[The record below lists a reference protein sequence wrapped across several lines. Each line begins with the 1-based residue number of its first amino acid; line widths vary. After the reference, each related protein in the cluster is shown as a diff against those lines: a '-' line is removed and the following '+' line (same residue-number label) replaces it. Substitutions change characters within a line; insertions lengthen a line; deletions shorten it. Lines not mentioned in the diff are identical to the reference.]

1 MPVVHIIA
9 YSVVFLTAM
18 FFFAR
23 SIRARIGVL
32 QAAQSQDTRGDVGT
46 RLLGV
51 IVNVFGQARL
61 LRGDFSA
68 GLMHFVIFWGFMVL
82 MLNTLHFLIAGFFP
96 TADLHIP
103 LLGREDLLGGVYLF
117 LRDLVEVLVLVAVI
131 YAAFRRLVLKP
142 KRLTQSSEAV
152 LILGLIGTLMVTDI
166 LMNAAAVSAGEHS
179 AHPLSFI
186 ESSLASAIPAASA
199 GLTITIN
206 WWIHCLALLFF
217 LNLLP
222 LGKHFHVITS
232 FFTVYLRNLKPQ
244 GQLPAIDFENED
256 LEEFGVHH
264 IQQLHWGNWLDTY
277 SCTECGRC
285 DHFCPANRTGKTL
298 SPKQIIIGTREM
310 LYAHTP
316 DLLLKLA
323 AARRMEGSAAEGGG
337 VAVVERLSDEELGGK
352 SLVGD
357 VHTDQALWACT
368 TCGACDEHCPLFI
381 EHVTPI
387 VEMRRHLVLEE
398 EGRFPKELQGA
409 FEGLEGQGN
418 PWGLPAHTRMEW
430 AEGLDVPT
438 LEEKPD
444 AEWIYFVGCL
454 SSFDDRNK
462 ETARALVQ
470 LLNHAGVSF
479 AVLSS
484 EACSGDPAR
493 RAGHE
498 YLANA
503 LMQMNAEQFN
513 EAKVKRVITTCPHCF
528 NTLKVEYEQ
537 VGVVFEEVIHH
548 SELLTRLVH
557 EGRLKP
563 EHSNGS
569 QRIVFHDSCYL
580 GRYNKVYDEPRSV
593 VASLPGVQLVE
604 AEYNRDKGFCCGA
617 GGGRMFMEEVEGQRV
632 NEWRYDQLTAT
643 GADEVAVACPFCN
656 VMMSDAA
663 NAEGHE
669 HKPVKDIAIL
679 LRDAVLGYQTQGGA

>member
-1 MPVVHIIA
+1 MAVHTII
-9 YSVVFLTAM
+9 YSVVFITAM
-18 FFFAR
+18 VFFFR
-23 SIRARIGVL
+23 SINSRISVL
-32 QAAQSQDTRGDVGT
+32 KAAQSNDSRGHVGT

-51 IVNVFGQARL
+51 LVNVLGQARL

-68 GLMHFVIFWGFMVL
+68 GLMHFTIFWGFMVL
-82 MLNTLHFLIAGFFP
+82 MLNTAHFLVAGFFP
-96 TADLHIP
+96 AADLHIP
-103 LLGREDLLGGVYLF
+103 LLGRGDLLGGPYLF
-117 LRDLVEVLVLVAVI
+117 LRDLVEVLVLVAVL
-131 YAAFRRLVLKP
+131 YAIFRRVVLKP
-142 KRLTQSSEAV
+142 KRLTQSFEAV
-152 LILGLIGTLMVTDI
+152 LILMLIGTLMLTDM
-166 LMNAAAVSAGEHS
+166 LMNAASVSSGDVI
-179 AHPLSFI
+179 AHPMSFI
-186 ESSLASAIPAASA
+186 ENSLSMRLSA
-199 GLTITIN
+199 GNAALTYTLN
-206 WWIHCLALLFF
+206 WWIHCLSLLFF

-232 FFTVYLRNLKPQ
+232 FFTVYLRNLKPV

-264 IQQLHWGNWLDTY
+264 LQQLSWANWLDTY

-285 DHFCPANRTGKTL
+285 DHFCPANRTGKSL
-298 SPKQIIIGTREM
+298 SPKHIIVGTREM

-323 AARRMEGSAAEGGG
+323 EARGQENSAESG
-337 VAVVERLSDEELGGK
+337 VAVAARLSDEELGGVR
-352 SLVGD
+352 LVGD
-357 VHTDQALWACT
+357 IHTDAALWACT

-438 LEEKPD
+438 LDEKPD

-470 LLNHAGVSF
+470 LLNHAGISF
-479 AVLSS
+479 AVLSQ

-503 LMQMNAEQFN
+503 LMEMNAEQFK
-513 EAKVKRVITTCPHCF
+513 EASVKRVITTCPHCF

-548 SELLTRLVH
+548 SELLTRLVS

-563 EHSNGS
+563 EHGNGS
-569 QRIVFHDSCYL
+569 QKIVFHDSCYL
-580 GRYNKVYDEPRSV
+580 GRYNRVYDEPRSV
-593 VASLPGVQLVE
+593 IASIPGVSMVE

-617 GGGRMFMEEVEGQRV
+617 GGGRMFMEETEGERV

-643 GADEVAVACPFCN
+643 GADQVAVACPFCN

-679 LRDAVLGYQTQGGA
+679 LRDAVLGYQA

>member
-1 MPVVHIIA
+1 MAVQTIV
-9 YSVVFLTAM
+9 YSVVFITAM
-18 FFFAR
+18 FFFFR
-23 SIRARIGVL
+23 SINARIGVL
-32 QAAQSQDTRGDVGT
+32 KAAQSTDTRGDVGK

-51 IVNVFGQARL
+51 LVNVFGQARL
-61 LRGDFSA
+61 LRGDLSA
-68 GLMHFVIFWGFMVL
+68 GMMHFVIFWGFMVL

-96 TADLHIP
+96 AADLHIP
-103 LLGREDLLGGVYLF
+103 LLGRTDLLGGPYLF
-117 LRDLVEVLVLVAVI
+117 LRDLVEVLVLLAVF
-131 YAAFRRLVLKP
+131 YAIFRRMVLKP

-152 LILGLIGTLMVTDI
+152 LILVLIGTLMVTDI
-166 LMNAAAVSAGEHS
+166 YMNAYVIVTGQDL
-179 AHPLSFI
+179 AHRMSFV
-186 ESSLASAIPAASA
+186 ESSLGFSLPSANAA
-199 GLTITIN
+199 LYYQIN
-206 WWIHCLALLFF
+206 WWIHCLSLLFF

-232 FFTVYLRNLKPQ
+232 FFTVYLRNLKPV
-244 GQLPAIDFENED
+244 GQLPAIDFEDDDN
-256 LEEFGVHH
+256 EEFGVHH
-264 IQQLHWGNWLDTY
+264 LQQFHWGNWLDTY

-285 DHFCPANRTGKTL
+285 DHFCPANRTGKSL

-323 AARRMEGSAAEGGG
+323 AARKQENGAEGG
-337 VAVVERLSDEELGGK
+337 VAVMERLNDVELGGVR
-352 SLVGD
+352 LVGD
-357 VHTDQALWACT
+357 VHTDEALWACT

-398 EGRFPKELQGA
+398 EGRFPKELQA
-409 FEGLEGQGN
+409 TFEGLEGQAN
-418 PWGLPAHTRMEW
+418 PWGLPAHNRMEW

-454 SSFDDRNK
+454 SSFDDRTK
-462 ETARALVQ
+462 ESARALVQ

-479 AVLSS
+479 AVLSQ

-503 LMQMNAEQFN
+503 LMEMNAEQFR
-513 EAKVKRVITTCPHCF
+513 EASVKKVITTCPHCF

-548 SELLTRLVH
+548 SALLSRLVR
-557 EGRLKP
+557 EGRLTP
-563 EHSNGS
+563 ANGNGA
-569 QRIVFHDSCYL
+569 QKIVFHDSCYL
-580 GRYNKVYDEPRSV
+580 GRYNKVYEQPRDV
-593 VASLPGVQLVE
+593 IASIPGVTMVE

-617 GGGRMFMEEVEGQRV
+617 GGGRMFMEETEGERV

-643 GADEVAVACPFCN
+643 GADQVAVACPFCN
-656 VMMSDAA
+656 VMMSDAS

-679 LRDAVLGYQTQGGA
+679 LRDAVLGFQT